1 MKSVLGVL
9 RNDIHRMERELAQ
22 KQMRI
27 DKLKEMVSHY
37 EDLSRGQN
45 RQAVLTLN
53 GVKKASAVKTE
64 IINLLKDGPKHRREI
79 LDALAQKQLLSDTEQ
94 DMNYLASR
102 LSMWKD
108 TTTDGK
114 GNWYLQRYVAEPASR

>member
-9 RNDIHRMERELAQ
+9 RNDISRMERELAQ
-22 KQMRI
+22 KQLKI

-37 EDLSRGQN
+37 EDLSKGQN
-45 RQAVLTLN
+45 RQTVVFLN
-53 GVKKASAVKTE
+53 GVRKASAVKEE
-64 IINLLKDGPKHRREI
+64 IINLLKNGPKHRKEI
-79 LDALAQKQLLSDTEQ
+79 LDALARKQLLADTEQ

-114 GNWYLQRYVAEPASR
+114 GNWYLRD